1 LAADRIG
8 NAKYAGFRNRRMS
21 FQKRIDFCRLYLEA
35 SAIDF
40 VLDPAR

>member
-1 LAADRIG
+1 LAADQIG
-8 NAKYAGFRNRRMS
+8 NAKNAGFRNRSMS

-35 SAIDF
+35 SAIDL